1 MNRDRSPYE
10 TLFLA
15 LLVSLTALAGWLALL
30 LLLRLLLRGLGAP
43 LDFWAMTEALSTA
56 LAAAAVF
63 GAGILAFREL
73 REQAESR
80 HMAVADRLFT
90 ELNDPENIAARRWV
104 ILDLPAD
111 PAETLPQLAR
121 AEKDKIKQVLNSL
134 DRVAFLTQHN
144 WIPDDLILPWMS
156 PMILKTWD
164 KLERYVDY
172 ESQRRDEPDY
182 YQQIRSLAQ
191 RCRAWRAR
199 KGLDDVYKIV
209 DHAL

>member
-1 MNRDRSPYE
+1 MNRDRAPYE
-10 TLFLA
+10 TLLMA
-15 LLVSLTALAGWLALL
+15 LFVTLTALAGWLALL

-63 GAGILAFREL
+63 GAGIVAFREL

-80 HMAVADRLFT
+80 HMAVADKLFT
-90 ELNDPENIAARRWV
+90 ELNAPENIVARRWV
-104 ILDLPAD
+104 ILELPAD
-111 PAETLPQLAR
+111 PAATLPGLAR
-121 AEKDKIKQVLNSL
+121 ADKDKIKQVLNSL

-144 WIPDDLILPWMS
+144 WIPDDMIMAWMS

-164 KLERYVDY
+164 KLEAYVAY
-172 ESQRRDEPDY
+172 ESQRRQEPDY
-182 YQQIRSLAQ
+182 YRQVRALAR
-191 RCRAWRAR
+191 RCDAWRQR
-199 KGLDDVYKIV
+199 TGLDATYKIV